1 MRKWLFLML
10 AGYFWKKYQA
20 KGAVMPAPARAGRAL
35 DGGTS

>member
-20 KGAVMPAPARAGRAL
+20 KGAVMPAPRRTVGQE
-35 DGGTS
+35 